1 MIPITT
7 DMLIR
12 ISTVRGIRRRIS
24 VSHTTEGDTMEG
36 IGWEK
41 GTESGV
47 TDEMSMSSQARSPD
61 DNQGFTAYTVEIE
74 QGCFLNLEHYQAK

>member
-1 MIPITT
+1 
-7 DMLIR
+7 
-12 ISTVRGIRRRIS
+12 
-24 VSHTTEGDTMEG
+24 MEG
-36 IGWEK
+36 IGWEE